1 MITVETY
8 DTLAEANR
16 ALQDRSRFLG
26 GGTLLMRAVNYGDQ
40 SFERIVRT
48 RDAALQAI
56 RSEGNRILI
65 GAGVTMS
72 RIIAAPETAFLAP
85 VARAIGGPAVR
96 NMATVGGNL
105 FAHHPYGDFA
115 VALLA
120 LEGRVRMADGADM
133 ALEDLLN
140 RRDSVRGIVAAVS
153 VARPSDGDFRFRKVA
168 RVKPKGVSVMS
179 MAAWLP
185 RPGGRLKDARV
196 AYGAMGPAPMRVRT
210 VEQALEG
217 GSLDAH
223 TVEAAA
229 RVATEGLNP
238 PDDAL
243 ASAWYR
249 REVAPVHLKRLLLG
263 EGRR

>member
-1 MITVETY
+1 MITVDTY

-16 ALQDRSRFLG
+16 AMQDRSRFLG

-40 SFERIVRT
+40 SFQRIVRT
-48 RDAALQAI
+48 RDASLQQI
-56 RSEGNRILI
+56 RSEGGRIVL
-65 GAGVTMS
+65 GAGLTMS
-72 RIIAAPETAFLAP
+72 RIIASPDVAFLAP
-85 VARAIGGPAVR
+85 IARLIGGPAIR

-105 FAHHPYGDFA
+105 FAEHPYGDLT

-120 LEGRVRMADGADM
+120 LNGRARMADGSEMD
-133 ALEDLLN
+133 LEDLLN
-140 RRDSVRGIVAAVS
+140 RRGSVRGIVSAVTID
-153 VARPSDGDFRFRKVA
+153 RPMGDDFRFNKVS
-168 RVKPKGVSVMS
+168 RTKPKGASVMS
-179 MAAWLP
+179 IAAWLP
-185 RPGGRLKDARV
+185 RPGGRLNGVRV
-196 AYGAMGPAPMRVRT
+196 AYGAMGPTPIRVRA

-217 GSLDAH
+217 GNLDAS

-243 ASAWYR
+243 ASTWYR